1 MDRRNFLKSI
11 GALAAAAASMPSL
24 ASIVT
29 PNKYAESI
37 RLLDECRGI
46 TDTVDLCSRV
56 DALFVHLRKNF
67 TPPVSNKENLLACRR
82 LIDTVTRDADS
93 ATIAGI
99 RGIPPSV
106 ADDLYPIAI
115 AKLGLAAYQIPVD
128 TIRMTE
134 FTWFFKTYGGI
145 IINSMYKEPA
155 TEAEIQNKQTEAAR
169 AAIKRR
175 ADLQADLNNALSL
188 TRKP

>member
-24 ASIVT
+24 AAITT

-46 TDTVDLCSRV
+46 TDTVEASRRA
-56 DALFVHLRKNF
+56 DILFAYLRENF
-67 TPPVSNKENLLACRR
+67 APPAESEANLQACRQ
-82 LIDTVTRDADS
+82 LIKTVMYDADS
-93 ATIAGI
+93 EAVAGI

-106 ADDLYPIAI
+106 ADDIYPIAI
-115 AKLGLAAYQIPVD
+115 IKLGLTAYAIPMD
-128 TIRMTE
+128 SGEMKE
-134 FTWFFKTYGGI
+134 FDWFHKTYGGI